1 MDGLV
6 SAASSAQQTGSRA
19 WTLVRPWLP
28 YGLLALLVLLVLAT
42 VSPHVQP
49 LPSTDSS
56 VFLYTADTILDGGLP
71 YRDVWDHKGPLIYY
85 IDALGLLLGDGSRWG
100 VWLLEL
106 VFVVGAAWLGYR
118 LLREVFGHYP
128 ALFASVIWVVNLAWV
143 LDRGNLTEEYGL
155 LFQFGALWFFWRALR
170 DEDQRNYWGVG
181 LMAALAFL
189 LRPNLVGISGG
200 ILLYLVLRLLGQR
213 NVANQQPLRL
223 AAGGF
228 LIPIALFGVYFGLN
242 GILFD
247 VWDQVFYFNF
257 IYTDTSWYNRG
268 EMVLYALEQLALPGM
283 LGLVAW
289 IHTLATR
296 RSGEAPAGQR
306 GQFMSAALWILPL
319 DLLLVSLSGY
329 QYPHYLMTLLPIFT
343 VFSAA
348 LLRTLLSALP
358 EMQQRV
364 IAYSLVA
371 AFLLVPLNGM
381 WPALRSTLRSAWDN
395 GGVPVVDVSTEQG
408 LTQVLTYLHEH
419 RDPDEPVLFL
429 GNHVTLVWFG
439 EYPSPTRFV
448 YQAPFLN
455 ERYLR
460 PEIADEFLQDL
471 QDSQT
476 LVIDVLGSYA
486 FRNDIEDNLNDVPE
500 LLRPIYQ
507 YLQDHYKQVEELSL
521 TGWRVYEFVGKK

>member
-6 SAASSAQQTGSRA
+6 SAAGSAQQSGSRL
-19 WTLVRPWLP
+19 WLRVRPWLP
-28 YGLLALLVLLVLAT
+28 YGLLALLALLVLAT
-42 VSPHVQP
+42 VSPHIQP

-56 VFLYTADTILDGGLP
+56 VFLYTAETILDGGLP

-118 LLREVFGHYP
+118 LLREAFGHYP
-128 ALFASVIWVVNLAWV
+128 ALFASVVWVATLAGL

-155 LFQFGALWFFWRALR
+155 LFQFGGLWFFWRALR
-170 DEDQRNYWGVG
+170 DEDQRNYWAVG
-181 LMAALAFL
+181 LMSALAFL
-189 LRPNLVGISGG
+189 LRPNMVGISGG
-200 ILLYLVLRLLGQR
+200 IALYLVLRYVSQR
-213 NVANQQPLRL
+213 SQANLRPLRL

-228 LIPIALFGVYFGLN
+228 LIPVALFTLYFGLS
-242 GILFD
+242 GILSD

-268 EMVLYALEQLALPGM
+268 EVVLFAFSLMGLLGT
-283 LGLVAW
+283 LGLVGW
-289 IHTLATR
+289 INTLASR
-296 RSGEAPAGQR
+296 RNGDVPVEPREQLL
-306 GQFMSAALWILPL
+306 SAALWALPL
-319 DLLLVSLSGY
+319 ELLLVSLSGY
-329 QYPHYLMTLLPIFT
+329 KFPHYLMTLLPIFAL
-343 VFSAA
+343 FSAA
-348 LLRTLLSALP
+348 LWHSLLTALP
-358 EMQQRV
+358 EVQQRV
-364 IAYSLVA
+364 MAYSLVA
-371 AFLLVPLNGM
+371 AFLLVPLTNM
-381 WPALRSTLRSAWDN
+381 WPATRSTLRSAAGN
-395 GGVPVVDVSTEQG
+395 GGVPVVDVSSEQG
-408 LTQVLTYLHEH
+408 LTQVLNYLQEN
-419 RDPDEPVLFL
+419 READEPVLFL
-429 GNHVTLVWFG
+429 GNHVTLMWFG
-439 EYPSPTRFV
+439 DYPSPTRFV

-486 FRNDIEDNLNDVPE
+486 FRNDIEDNLDDVPE

-507 YLQDHYKQVEELSL
+507 YLQDHYEQIEELSL
-521 TGWRVYEFVGKK
+521 TGWWVYEYVGKK